1 MMSMTRNEQE
11 YYNNIKRIAEAL
23 ERIAKYLQR

>member
-1 MMSMTRNEQE
+1 MNKYEQE

-23 ERIAKYLQR
+23 ERIAKYLQK